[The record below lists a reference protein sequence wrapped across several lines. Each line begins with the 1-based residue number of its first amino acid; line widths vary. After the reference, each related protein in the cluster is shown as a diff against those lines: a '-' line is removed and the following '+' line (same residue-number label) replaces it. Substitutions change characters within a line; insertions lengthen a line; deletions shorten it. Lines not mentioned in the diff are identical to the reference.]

1 MRDYE
6 IVYIFRSSFTPE
18 EIDAKLERYHALIT
32 GVDGGQITAV
42 EQWGKRQL
50 AYPIDKEPNGFY
62 VVAQFASDPSALP
75 ELERI
80 LRLDDDLLR
89 YLIVLS
95 EGELPIPPSVR
106 EERDAAA
113 RRVAAEAAR
122 RKETAATGEAEAAA
136 EPEAAESETVE
147 EPEADA
153 PDVDAEASDPEPEGS
168 LEESTEAGTPVAE
181 AVADADAVADA
192 EPETG
197 ETDAEVAEPA
207 AEKED

>member
-18 EIDAKLERYHALIT
+18 EIDAKLGRYHALIT
-32 GVDGGQITAV
+32 GVEGGQITAV

-62 VVAQFASDPSALP
+62 VVAQFTSDPNALP

-80 LRLDDDLLR
+80 LKLDDDVLR

-106 EERDAAA
+106 EEREAAA
-113 RRVAAEAAR
+113 RRSAADAERRERAEA
-122 RKETAATGEAEAAA
+122 TAEAEPA
-136 EPEAAESETVE
+136 EETEAGESESIAEVE
-147 EPEADA
+147 EPETEA
-153 PDVDAEASDPEPEGS
+153 PDEDLEASEVEPEDSPDEAEEAETGAT
-168 LEESTEAGTPVAE
+168 EST
-181 AVADADAVADA
+181 
-192 EPETG
+192 
-197 ETDAEVAEPA
+197 

>member
-62 VVAQFASDPSALP
+62 VVAQFTSDPSALS

-80 LRLDDDLLR
+80 LKLEDDLLR

-95 EGELPIPPSVR
+95 EGELPIPPSLR

-113 RRVAAEAAR
+113 RRAAAEEAR
-122 RKETAATGEAEAAA
+122 RKESKATGESETTEEAEEVEAEAPDGAADVPEA
-136 EPEAAESETVE
+136 EPEETAAKSAEAES
-147 EPEADA
+147 
-153 PDVDAEASDPEPEGS
+153 
-168 LEESTEAGTPVAE
+168 PVAE
-181 AVADADAVADA
+181 EPVVESGADASDM
-192 EPETG
+192 E
-197 ETDAEVAEPA
+197 AEVREPA